1 MQIGST
7 NQKVRNNTIQ
17 DLKDFNQQSLS
28 TRAKK
33 GEQLVSM
40 MPAIKEAFTL
50 MGNDIVDLSTENDA
64 LKEKIGEYDKKWL
77 QGSKEKLLKDIDD
90 EKRANLIMSRMKKQ
104 MNKKYNHSYNC
115 MCYKMIF
122 VFLILVQIHILNGLY
137 IL

>member
-7 NQKVRNNTIQ
+7 DQKVRINTIQ

-50 MGNDIVDLSTENDA
+50 MGNDIVDLSVENDA
-64 LKEKIGEYDKKWL
+64 LKEKIGDYDEKWL
-77 QGSKEKLLKDIDD
+77 QESKEKLLKDIDD

-104 MNKKYNHSYNC
+104 MNKKYN
-115 MCYKMIF
+115 
-122 VFLILVQIHILNGLY
+122 
-137 IL
+137 